1 MSRHRAAKAASVLLA
16 CAAFAIGMANCAQAS
31 TVVDWSG
38 QDSFTADR
46 ITFTGFTANQLSSIA
61 GDGTYTSSSYFN
73 YFTWSQVPV
82 NTTFDLELRLNGT
95 WTTVST
101 WTLDSLNNVKLST
114 LTTPINFATST
125 VSGIELTATPDY
137 YGNNYNDMN
146 LSLFQDCG
154 RDVEQETFTFNNV
167 STTPLPATL
176 PLFAG
181 GLGFVGYL
189 ARRRKGSTKQ
199 ALTTA

>member
-1 MSRHRAAKAASVLLA
+1 MSRYRAAQAASVLLA
-16 CAAFAIGMANCAQAS
+16 CAAFAVGMANCAQAS

-38 QDSFTADR
+38 QDSFTTDR

-61 GDGTYTSSSYFN
+61 GNGTYTSSSYFN
-73 YFTWSQVPV
+73 YFTWSQAPV
-82 NTTFDLELRLNGT
+82 NTTFDLELRLNGS

-101 WTLDSLNNVKLST
+101 WTFDSLNNVKLSA
-114 LTTPINFATST
+114 LTTPINFATSV
-125 VSGIELTATPDY
+125 VSGIELTATPND

-146 LSLFQDCG
+146 LSLYQDCG

-167 STTPLPATL
+167 ATTPLPATL

-181 GLGFVGYL
+181 GLGFVGYW
-189 ARRRKGSTKQ
+189 ARRRKESTKQ
-199 ALTTA
+199 ALATA

>member
-199 ALTTA
+199 ALATA

>member
-1 MSRHRAAKAASVLLA
+1 MSRHRAAKLASTLLA

-31 TVVDWSG
+31 TVVHWTG
-38 QDSFTADR
+38 QDGFTTDQV
-46 ITFTGFTANQLSSIA
+46 TFTGFTANQLSSIA
-61 GDGTYTSSSYFN
+61 GDGTYTSSSNFN
-73 YFTWSQVPV
+73 FFTWSQVPV
-82 NTTFDLELRLNGT
+82 DTIFSLELKLNGA

-101 WTLDSLNNVKLST
+101 WSLDSLNNVKLST

-125 VSGIELTATPDY
+125 VSGIELTASPNY

-146 LSLFQDCG
+146 LSLFEDCG

-167 STTPLPATL
+167 ATTPLPATL
-176 PLFAG
+176 PLLAG

-189 ARRRKGSTKQ
+189 ARRRKGSAKQ
-199 ALTTA
+199 TFAAA

>member
-1 MSRHRAAKAASVLLA
+1 MLRYRAGKAASVLLA
-16 CAAFAIGMANCAQAS
+16 CAAFAVGMANRAQAS
-31 TVVDWSG
+31 TLVDWSG
-38 QDSFTADR
+38 QDSFTTDR
-46 ITFTGFTANQLSSIA
+46 ITFTGFTADQLSSIA

-114 LTTPINFATST
+114 LTTPINFATSV
-125 VSGIELTATPDY
+125 VSGIELTATPDD

-146 LSLFQDCG
+146 LSLYQDCG
-154 RDVEQETFTFNNV
+154 KDVEQETFTFNNV
-167 STTPLPATL
+167 ATTPLPATL

-181 GLGFVGYL
+181 GLGFVGYW
-189 ARRRKGSTKQ
+189 ARRRKGSAKQ
-199 ALTTA
+199 ALATA

>member
-1 MSRHRAAKAASVLLA
+1 MSRYRAAKLASVLLA
-16 CAAFAIGMANCAQAS
+16 SAAFAIGMANCAQAS
-31 TVVDWSG
+31 TVVDWTG
-38 QDSFTADR
+38 QDGFTTDR

-73 YFTWSQVPV
+73 YSTWSQVPV

-114 LTTPINFATST
+114 LTTPINFATSV
-125 VSGIELTATPDY
+125 VSGIELTATPDD

-146 LSLFQDCG
+146 LSLYQDCG
-154 RDVEQETFTFNNV
+154 RDVEQETFTFNKV

-181 GLGFVGYL
+181 GLGFVGYW
-189 ARRRKGSTKQ
+189 ARRRRASVKQ
-199 ALTTA
+199 AVAAA

>member
-1 MSRHRAAKAASVLLA
+1 MSRYRAAKLASAFLA
-16 CAAFAIGMANCAQAS
+16 CAAFAIATANCAQAS

-38 QDSFTADR
+38 QDSFTTDR

-73 YFTWSQVPV
+73 YSTRSEVPV
-82 NTTFDLELRLNGT
+82 DTTFSLELRLNGI

-101 WTLDSLNNVKLST
+101 WTLDSLNNVELST

-125 VSGIELTATPDY
+125 VSGIELTATPDD

-154 RDVEQETFTFNNV
+154 RDVEQETFTFNKV

-189 ARRRKGSTKQ
+189 ARRRRGNAKP
-199 ALTTA
+199 AVAVA